1 MGDFLSVKTYFESC
15 RLFFKWL
22 LLPLATKLR
31 EGNVFTPV
39 CDSVHRGSL
48 SWGDLF
54 PGGVCL
60 EGSLNRW
67 VLCTGGWYLS
77 RGGSL
82 SRRVSVQGGL
92 CTEGGL
98 CPGESLYRGRS
109 LSRGSLSRGG
119 LCTGGL
125 WSLSG
130 GSLSGRPPYGNVRA
144 LRILLECILVLFVA
158 AVEVYDST
166 RSRLFCRVFYKPGHC
181 EYSLYVLLF
190 TICYQASFII
200 I

>member
-1 MGDFLSVKTYFESC
+1 MFLHLSVI
-15 RLFFKWL
+15 LFTGGL
-22 LLPLATKLR
+22 CPGGISAQ
-31 EGNVFTPV
+31 
-39 CDSVHRGSL
+39 
-48 SWGDLF
+48 
-54 PGGVCL
+54 GGVCL
-60 EGSLNRW
+60 DGCLNRW
-67 VLCTGGWYLS
+67 VLCTRGWYLS

-82 SRRVSVQGGL
+82 SRRVSVQGVSVQREVSVQGSL

-98 CPGESLYRGRS
+98 CPGESLYRG
-109 LSRGSLSRGG
+109 
-119 LCTGGL
+119 

-144 LRILLECILVLFVA
+144 VRVLLECILVLFVA